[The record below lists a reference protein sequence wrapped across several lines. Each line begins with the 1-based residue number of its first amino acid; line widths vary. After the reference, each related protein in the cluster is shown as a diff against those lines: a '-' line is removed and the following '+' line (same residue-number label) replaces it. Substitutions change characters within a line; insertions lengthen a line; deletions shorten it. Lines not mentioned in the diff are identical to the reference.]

1 MKRIFALLKVG
12 LQRLRKYISPVFLVL
27 LAVSF
32 TLWYISKLGYN
43 YTTELK
49 VKVTVDG
56 YNITVPCVVEGKG
69 STLFRYGVYAA
80 SSAEISLSELKF
92 EVLEQPVAT
101 DNDTIVER
109 KMRISPMSMQDALSV
124 RFSDLKIVSVGRF
137 SDIDLPAK

>member
-1 MKRIFALLKVG
+1 MKKVIEFLKS
-12 LQRLRKYISPVFLVL
+12 LKQRLRKYISPVFLVL

-49 VKVTVDG
+49 VKVSVDG
-56 YNITVPCVVEGKG
+56 YSITVPCVVEGKG

-80 SSAEISLSELKF
+80 SSAEIPLSELKF
-92 EVLEQPVAT
+92 EVLEQLVAT

>member
-1 MKRIFALLKVG
+1 MKKVIEFLKS
-12 LQRLRKYISPVFLVL
+12 LKQRLRKYISPVFLVL

-49 VKVTVDG
+49 VKVSVDG

-92 EVLEQPVAT
+92 EVLEQHVAT

>member
-1 MKRIFALLKVG
+1 MKKVIEFLKS
-12 LQRLRKYISPVFLVL
+12 LKQRLRKYISPVFLVL

-92 EVLEQPVAT
+92 EVLEQPVVT
-101 DNDTIVER
+101 DNDTIV
-109 KMRISPMSMQDALSV
+109 
-124 RFSDLKIVSVGRF
+124 
-137 SDIDLPAK
+137 

>member
-1 MKRIFALLKVG
+1 MKKVIEFLKS
-12 LQRLRKYISPVFLVL
+12 LKQRLRKYISPVFLVL

-92 EVLEQPVAT
+92 EVLEQPVVT

-124 RFSDLKIVSVGRF
+124 RFSDLKIVSVGTF